1 MSSEKTKGNS
11 DRLLSVPG
19 YHIHP
24 QYDLHHTR
32 QIIEERK
39 HKKRG
44 FNLSLAPMVDMFSIL
59 VIYLIMNFSTTGEV
73 FFVSKEITIPKASK
87 GNIMQSFPLLSVV
100 GGKVMFETEESPG
113 QMAIYVE
120 EINDGQVPKLRQTL
134 GQLKNL
140 EMQISADE
148 KFKGQINLQADENAP
163 IEDVKK
169 VMRVLVEE
177 GWAAINFLVE
187 PTSH

>member
-1 MSSEKTKGNS
+1 LSQDKVKGKTH
-11 DRLLSVPG
+11 RLLSTPG
-19 YHIHP
+19 YHLHP

-32 QIIEERK
+32 WLVEERK

-44 FNLSLAPMVDMFSIL
+44 FSLSLAPMVDMFSIL

-73 FFVSKEITIPKASK
+73 FFVSKDIVIPKASK
-87 GNIMQSFPLLSVV
+87 GNVMQSFPLLSVV
-100 GGKVMFETEESPG
+100 GGTVMFETEESPG
-113 QMAIYVE
+113 QMGIYIE
-120 EINDGQVPKLRQTL
+120 EINDGQVPKLRETL
-134 GQLKNL
+134 KQLKKIEL
-140 EMQISADE
+140 QISGSD

-169 VMRVLVEE
+169 VMRVLVDE

-187 PTSH
+187 PNKK